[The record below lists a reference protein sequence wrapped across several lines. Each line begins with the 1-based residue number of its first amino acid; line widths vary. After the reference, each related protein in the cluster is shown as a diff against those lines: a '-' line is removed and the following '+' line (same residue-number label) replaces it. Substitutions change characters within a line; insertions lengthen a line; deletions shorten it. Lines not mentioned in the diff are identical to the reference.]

1 MTDALYFEDAYLKK
15 WSATVES
22 VKDGKYIVL
31 DQTAF
36 YPKGGGQPYDKG
48 SIIKNGESYNV
59 VYVGKFSGKISH
71 EVDKGGLK
79 KGDKV
84 ECNLNWERRY
94 ALMRAHTAA
103 HLISNIIYNRFDSK
117 ITGNRLGVEKSR
129 MDFSMENYDPEKLEN
144 VIEEANKIIERDL
157 PVKIYYISRD
167 EIKENPELNRLT
179 VGIPKSVKKVRV
191 VKIGD
196 IDEQADGGTHVKHL
210 SEIGRI
216 KLLKTENKGKNN
228 RRLYF
233 TLQKN

>member
-1 MTDALYFEDAYLKK
+1 MTDALYFEDAYLKE
-15 WSATVES
+15 WSANVES

-48 SIIKNGESYNV
+48 NIIKNGESFNV
-59 VYVGKFSGKISH
+59 VYVGKFSGEISH
-71 EVDKGGLK
+71 EVDKKGLK
-79 KGDKV
+79 KGDIV
-84 ECNLNWERRY
+84 ECKLNWDRRY

-103 HLISNIIYNRFDSK
+103 HLISNIIYNRFGSK

-129 MDFSMENYDPEKLEN
+129 MDFSMENYDPEKLKE
-144 VIEEANKIIERDL
+144 VIKEVNNIIDRDL
-157 PVKIYYISRD
+157 AVKIYYISRD

-179 VGIPKSVKKVRV
+179 VGIPKSVKRVRV
-191 VKIGD
+191 VKIGE

-210 SEIGRI
+210 SEVGRI